1 MRGRP
6 EQHDGR
12 MRAMSLTQPWAGLV
26 VAGIKPDENRDTK
39 IVRPVD
45 FGRPF
50 AIHATRE
57 IDYLIYDRIRE
68 IAPELW
74 LGWNLDEPATWPAW
88 YRLSRI
94 TSALIGVAT
103 IDREAVIFQGH
114 LFDVHRKERVHAAAE
129 RRFAFGPVI
138 YMLSGARALPRPIGC
153 RGFMGFWRLKPDKE
167 SAVRDQ
173 LGALL

>member
-1 MRGRP
+1 MRGGA
-6 EQHDGR
+6 QHDGR

-26 VAGIKPDENRDTK
+26 AAGIKPDENRDNK
-39 IVRPVD
+39 IVCPVD

-57 IDYLIYDRIRE
+57 IDEPVYDRIRQ
-68 IAPELW
+68 IAPDLW
-74 LGWNLDEPATWPAW
+74 LGWNLDEPTTWPDW

-103 IDREAVIFQGH
+103 IDREAAIFQSH
-114 LFDVHRKERVHAAAE
+114 LWDVHRKERVHPAAE

-138 YMLSGARALPRPIGC
+138 YMLRDARPLPQPVGC

-167 SAVRDQ
+167 RAVRAQ
-173 LGALL
+173 LGETL